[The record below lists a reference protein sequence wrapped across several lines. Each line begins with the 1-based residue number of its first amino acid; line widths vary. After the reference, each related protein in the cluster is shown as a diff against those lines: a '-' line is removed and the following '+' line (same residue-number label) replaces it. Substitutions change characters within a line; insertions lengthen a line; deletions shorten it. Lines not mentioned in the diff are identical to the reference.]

1 MKINNEENKLLSSD
15 EDENEQRFLFQ
26 GIKKKKQ
33 IKIENLFQM
42 LLNQNL
48 YTEIKENY
56 LKKWRV
62 I

>member
-15 EDENEQRFLFQ
+15 EDENEQRFLFYR
-26 GIKKKKQ
+26 IKKKKR